1 MANAARRQSP
11 AAAIPVR
18 RDPLSETSTART
30 SAKSTSG
37 PSAARTGCAAASA
50 TANAREIRLID
61 PFMGHHHTFRLS
73 IGWKGHR
80 GKAAGFHVF
89 EKKSPINALT
99 SHTSRLAYQPRT
111 LQHAI
116 NRNKISM
123 EERMT
128 IKMTRRGLL
137 ERPLAPWPL
146 HHRCTWPGCQT
157 SGKSR
162 CVEYH
167 RRCGNLQL
175 TQVSIERFARENPK
189 IVSRVTFS
197 RAPSPELPSKLKAQQ
212 QADKVDI
219 DLVLTGPGALSDGI
233 QQGLWVE
240 SSRPMRR
247 AFRSST
253 RFIMSRR
260 S

>member
-1 MANAARRQSP
+1 
-11 AAAIPVR
+11 
-18 RDPLSETSTART
+18 
-30 SAKSTSG
+30 
-37 PSAARTGCAAASA
+37 
-50 TANAREIRLID
+50 
-61 PFMGHHHTFRLS
+61 
-73 IGWKGHR
+73 
-80 GKAAGFHVF
+80 
-89 EKKSPINALT
+89 
-99 SHTSRLAYQPRT
+99 
-111 LQHAI
+111 
-116 NRNKISM
+116 
-123 EERMT
+123 MT

-137 ERPLAPWPL
+137 GTASGALALYTTGALGQAAKLPANPVAL
-146 HHRCTWPGCQT
+146 NIID
-157 SGKSR
+157 
-162 CVEYH
+162 VA
-167 RRCGNLQL
+167 GNLQL

-233 QQGLWVE
+233 QQGLWVDVVKAHAA
-240 SSRPMRR
+240 